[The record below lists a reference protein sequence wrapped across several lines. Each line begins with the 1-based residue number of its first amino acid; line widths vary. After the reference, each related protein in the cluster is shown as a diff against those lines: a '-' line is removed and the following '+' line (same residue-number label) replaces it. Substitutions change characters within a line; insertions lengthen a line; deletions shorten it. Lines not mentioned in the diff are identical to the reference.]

1 MAPKK
6 TTKKSS
12 PKSKPKAKPRSKPK
26 AKTTRR
32 KSSTSRSRSSRSDEF
47 DFLYSDDYGRSG
59 DFDEFSL
66 DDCRPGYER
75 GLSGKCQKIPCY
87 DMFGNYIHSS
97 RRNKYGECEIPGC
110 SSGKVRN
117 PDTGKCISNKS
128 ETGRYLR
135 SIERADRDIQ
145 RGELASRLIG
155 LDGGLGFSGFGPPVY
170 GPQNKVL
177 TPQERHAAAQEK
189 AKELREK
196 REARVLEYKNRE
208 NEMREYRRKI
218 EEVEL
223 KHRLRLQNVGGSL
236 FQPAAKP
243 QVSARV
249 AEASARAAQRARE
262 AAARRGPI
270 NNPSNATNPAVA
282 ERPSLARSVFS
293 FLNPFGGP

>member
-1 MAPKK
+1 MPPKK
-6 TTKKSS
+6 TGTKKSVS
-12 PKSKPKAKPRSKPK
+12 KSKSKPKPKP
-26 AKTTRR
+26 KTTRR
-32 KSSTSRSRSSRSDEF
+32 KKSSTSRSRSSRSDEF

-59 DFDEFSL
+59 DFDFSL
-66 DDCRPGYER
+66 DECRPGYER
-75 GLSGKCQKIPCY
+75 GLTGKCQKIPCY

-97 RRNKYGECEIPGC
+97 IRNKYGECEIPGC

-155 LDGGLGFSGFGPPVY
+155 LDGGLGFAGFGPPVY
-170 GPQNKVL
+170 GPQNRVL
-177 TPQERHAAAQEK
+177 TAQEQHANAQEK

-236 FQPAAKP
+236 FQPKPAVP
-243 QVSARV
+243 QVSTRV

-262 AAARRGPI
+262 AAARRGPM
-270 NNPSNATNPAVA
+270 NNPSRATNPAVE
-282 ERPSLARSVFS
+282 ERPSAARSVFS
-293 FLNPFGGP
+293 FLNPFG